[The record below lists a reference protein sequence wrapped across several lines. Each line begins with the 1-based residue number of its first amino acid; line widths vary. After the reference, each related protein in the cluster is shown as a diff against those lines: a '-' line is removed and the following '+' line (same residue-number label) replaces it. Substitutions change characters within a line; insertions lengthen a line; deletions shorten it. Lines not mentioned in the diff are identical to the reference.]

1 MNYKQ
6 LLKKVNEEKES
17 FISFGKVAH
26 FKNGSLTIDGHIVE
40 GKFESLEEAK
50 KYCREIYNTQK
61 LEEQIINDTYDEQD
75 VTIANIINET
85 HNIKVTENIIES
97 YKEIASSKLFSV
109 DPVVTEIRKL
119 NKLDTAIEGKIDYKL
134 NDNSVIAIN
143 EETQNKLNNL
153 LKEQKEIIEYM
164 RESKDNFM
172 YVLKQIEE

>member
-1 MNYKQ
+1 M
-6 LLKKVNEEKES
+6 
-17 FISFGKVAH
+17 
-26 FKNGSLTIDGHIVE
+26 
-40 GKFESLEEAK
+40 EEAK

-119 NKLDTAIEGKIDYKL
+119 NKLDTLIEGKFDYKL
-134 NDNSVIAIN
+134 NDDSVIAIN